1 MARPATGQTPP
12 ISFRPP
18 QQLLK
23 DFDATIEEGRSRS
36 DVLIELMHDRV
47 AKKERE
53 RAAAERAAQDGDPD
67 TRCGDAYRPDPKS
80 TDPRSVARCTRG
92 HGHPGEH
99 VGWDFNGRQQ
109 YQWPERP
116 ASSEEKTA

>member
-18 QQLLK
+18 SQLLK

-47 AKKERE
+47 TKRY
-53 RAAAERAAQDGDPD
+53 RAAPPSLSETPAVTHPIGTPEWVAAKMTP
-67 TRCGDAYRPDPKS
+67 ARPD
-80 TDPRSVARCTRG
+80 
-92 HGHPGEH
+92 
-99 VGWDFNGRQQ
+99 
-109 YQWPERP
+109 
-116 ASSEEKTA
+116 EES